1 MRESRSSKD
10 SNQCLNH
17 QLNQGLDGQELLGT
31 TPLTPVTARPVPRAP
46 TPQSQAGSRTEA

>member
-31 TPLTPVTARPVPRAP
+31 TPLTPVTARPAPRAP